1 MKALKLS
8 IILATSLVGGYT
20 YAAPLTSNNE
30 WEAID
35 TEEYLFEIDKR
46 VNPSISAT
54 KHETNKQEAIDTEEY
69 SFAVDEYVDSSLSV
83 IKHATNKQ
91 NAIDLEEYS
100 FTNE

>member
-8 IILATSLVGGYT
+8 IILATSLVVGHT
-20 YAAPLTSNNE
+20 YASPLTSNNE

-35 TEEYLFEIDKR
+35 AEEYLFEIDKR
-46 VNPSISAT
+46 VPPSISTIENA
-54 KHETNKQEAIDTEEY
+54 TNKQEAIDTEEY

-100 FTNE
+100 FTNK